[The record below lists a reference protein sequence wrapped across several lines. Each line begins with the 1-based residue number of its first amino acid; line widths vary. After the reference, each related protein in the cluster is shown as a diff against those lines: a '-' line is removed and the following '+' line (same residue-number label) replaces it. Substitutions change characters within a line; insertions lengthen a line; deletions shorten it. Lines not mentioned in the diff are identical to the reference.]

1 MFLKD
6 KKNLSGII
14 ILVLAIFLIW
24 STFLLVD
31 YFSKLAAIKTVVI
44 NGQKIEV
51 ELAKTNEQ
59 KTLGLSQHDSLPPDQ
74 GRLFVY
80 SQYLIPKYWMKDMKF
95 PIDIIWIKDD
105 MVVGYEKNLQ
115 PAGDIFNIPTYQPKT
130 FINYVLEV
138 NAGWADQSGVK
149 IGDELLFDI

>member
-14 ILVLAIFLIW
+14 ILVLAVFLIW

-31 YFSKLAAIKTVVI
+31 YFSELATIKTVVI

-59 KTLGLSQHDSLPPDQ
+59 KILGLGQRTSLPLDR
-74 GRLFVY
+74 GMLFVY
-80 SQYLIPKYWMKDMKF
+80 SQYLIPAYWMKDMKF

-115 PAGDIFNIPTYQPKT
+115 PATDNLNLPTYQPKT

-138 NAGWADQSGVK
+138 KAGWVDQFGVK
-149 IGDELLFDI
+149 IGDGVEINI